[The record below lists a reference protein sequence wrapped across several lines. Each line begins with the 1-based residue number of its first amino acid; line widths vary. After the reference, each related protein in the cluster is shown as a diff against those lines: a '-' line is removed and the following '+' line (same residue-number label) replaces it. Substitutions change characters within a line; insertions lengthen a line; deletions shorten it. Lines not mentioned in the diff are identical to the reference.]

1 MPAEVRVEYLDVK
14 DPYRS
19 PLDQYICV
27 AKRIQRGVRRVY
39 VIDALRRVEAEGG
52 AANSHL
58 AGIFNR
64 AARECEK
71 EVATFVREDL
81 GESVPQKATLG
92 QLGDRIAAKSGPS
105 PQLSD
110 LAEEVKRANRVW
122 IEIKHLSDP
131 PVNNLRKGLEAIRDV
146 FGLLE
151 TTIHHE

>member
-1 MPAEVRVEYLDVK
+1 MPALQALHSACTIS
-14 DPYRS
+14 YRLCS
-19 PLDQYICV
+19 SDEIPCLTTGACPGCQ
-27 AKRIQRGVRRVY
+27 A
-39 VIDALRRVEAEGG
+39 AEGG

-64 AARECEK
+64 AAKECEK
-71 EVATFVREDL
+71 EIATFVREDL
-81 GESVPQKATLG
+81 GESVSQKATLG